1 MNENINTYYKEKVK
15 EYIPNILNG
24 QNEEEIIKCIFDVDD
39 ETQITS
45 EYTKTVRD
53 EIGLYKKRIDDFFC
67 EDKIEKAIINNDGNL
82 ILARSLRQ
90 SRLYKGKM
98 KQYPKCWK
106 RTYSVM
112 ICHSIWQKHRMYQI
126 CCKDLYFMQESCI
139 R

>member
-82 ILARSLRQ
+82 ILASHELAKELSKLLQLPDQTKKSAEIYTKKAVKACWTRNQ
-90 SRLYKGKM
+90 SGKN
-98 KQYPKCWK
+98 YE
-106 RTYSVM
+106 R
-112 ICHSIWQKHRMYQI
+112 
-126 CCKDLYFMQESCI
+126 
-139 R
+139 

>member
-53 EIGLYKKRIDDFFC
+53 EIELYKKRIDDFFS
-67 EDKIEKAIINNDGNL
+67 EDKIEGAIINNDGNL
-82 ILARSLRQ
+82 ILASHELAKKLSELLQLPNQTKKSAEIYTKKAVNACWTRNQ
-90 SRLYKGKM
+90 SGN
-98 KQYPKCWK
+98 
-106 RTYSVM
+106 
-112 ICHSIWQKHRMYQI
+112 
-126 CCKDLYFMQESCI
+126 KDE